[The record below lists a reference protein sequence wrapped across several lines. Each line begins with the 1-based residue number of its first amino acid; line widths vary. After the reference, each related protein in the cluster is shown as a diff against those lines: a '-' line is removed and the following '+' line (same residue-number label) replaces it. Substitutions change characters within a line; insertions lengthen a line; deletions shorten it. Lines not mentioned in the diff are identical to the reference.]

1 MAAHHQELL
10 KKTWTEGKKGSLSA
24 LAQAKAWALREVW
37 RGEDKPEF
45 GMLAF
50 IQSRVD
56 KIGGGSPSPSAL
68 GC

>member
-10 KKTWTEGKKGSLSA
+10 KKAWADGKKGSLSA

-50 IQSRVD
+50 TQSRVS
-56 KIGGGSPSPSAL
+56 KKPVPFSVVSVL
-68 GC
+68 